1 MCCYARKQVAEE
13 FRVLGF
19 PHTSSKI
26 FFFFIRGS
34 TPPPHLRPSAT
45 TDNTLT
51 HTRTHTAVSQSVTLM
66 GNAGGRRKK
75 TKTKGKKASR
85 ISKPA
90 LRGKFHTRH
99 ADLLYEDYQKLAA
112 SGGDAKAAGITDGAT
127 YAPLGNIG
135 KGEVTDDMPGAG
147 RFYCPVTGRFFADQ
161 QTLDRH
167 YRTKEYKRA
176 LKRLQTEGPPHTQ
189 EDAEWAAGMGPV
201 DNGTKKARSSMRT

>member
-34 TPPPHLRPSAT
+34 TPPPHLRPSAKA
-45 TDNTLT
+45 DN
-51 HTRTHTAVSQSVTLM
+51 TRTHTAVSQSVTLM